1 MKRAIG
7 VEAVNGAAAKRPR
20 KVLGAFFAVVDSLRQ
35 WGRGQTAAER
45 PRRTTT
51 CQSASSVNGA
61 AAKRPRKASA
71 TPKPTASAT
80 PSMGPRPNGRGKRA
94 LATGI
99 TSPSSVNGAAAKRP
113 RKARRKQPPVRFQGP
128 AAHSG
133 LGSPPCPVH
142 PASPPPTAPPP
153 LLASRERPAPG
164 APCRARSRAHTTND
178 GSLPPVGRAA
188 PIVSMR
194 PGPVPYDGPVSTT
207 SMRSSP

>member
-1 MKRAIG
+1 MPNTLRRQTRTSMGRGQSAAESGSQTPPSDGPPPFNGAAASRLRKKCGGRGPPPLA
-7 VEAVNGAAAKRPR
+7 ALSSFNGAAAKRPR
-20 KVLGAFFAVVDSLRQ
+20 KD
-35 WGRGQTAAER
+35 
-45 PRRTTT
+45 RR
-51 CQSASSVNGA
+51 N
-61 AAKRPRKASA
+61 R
-71 TPKPTASAT
+71 
-80 PSMGPRPNGRGKRA
+80 
-94 LATGI
+94 
-99 TSPSSVNGAAAKRP
+99 
-113 RKARRKQPPVRFQGP
+113 PPVRFQGP
-128 AAHSG
+128 SAHSG
-133 LGSPPCPVH
+133 LGSPPCSVH